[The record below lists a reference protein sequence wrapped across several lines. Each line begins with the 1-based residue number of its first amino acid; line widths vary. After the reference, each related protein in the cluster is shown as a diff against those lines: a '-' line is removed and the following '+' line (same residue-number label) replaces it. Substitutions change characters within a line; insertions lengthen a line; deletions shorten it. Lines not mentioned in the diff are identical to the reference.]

1 VSQKKPKKARA
12 VEGDERA
19 PSVAIERRWV
29 LALLVVL
36 GCLIA
41 LFVGDRVTAQKTFSA
56 DPGYVEF
63 RVPAQQDG
71 SELYATLERQG
82 IVLDGIGRG
91 WASLHGMRAE
101 VGEHYL
107 PKNASLA
114 ELVRR
119 LGRNGSKAKVV
130 LPEGYASFDMGRK
143 FAAAGIC
150 SKAGFLRAVKDT
162 ALLSEL
168 QLSEPSFEG
177 YLFPATYELPQNSDA
192 REVVRR
198 LKQEFDKRYETLRAT
213 APASRPEANFSK
225 RDWVIL
231 ASLIEKEAVVD
242 DERAMIASVFYN
254 RLLRADFTPKL
265 LQSDPSAVYGC
276 AVVKESPTET
286 NTPAPEL
293 PPGCAK
299 FTGKATHDV
308 VHDVK
313 NPYSTYTHEGLPPG
327 PIANPGARSLAAAMG
342 PAESGYLY
350 FVARGEGRHVFT
362 ETYKDHMEAIKAQKA
377 HRP

>member
-1 VSQKKPKKARA
+1 VSSKRKKKTPSSAPAGEPKDGAA
-12 VEGDERA
+12 AATV
-19 PSVAIERRWV
+19 ERRWIIV
-29 LALLVVL
+29 LLSVL
-36 GCLIA
+36 GLLIA
-41 LFVGDRVTAQKTFSA
+41 LFVGDRVMAQKNFSNETA
-56 DPGYVEF
+56 FAEF
-63 RVPAQQDG
+63 RLSAPQEG
-71 SELYATLERQG
+71 SDLYTRLERQG
-82 IVLDGIGRG
+82 VVLDGLGRM

-101 VGEHYL
+101 PGEHYL

-119 LGRNGSKAKVV
+119 LGRNGNKAKAV

-143 FAAAGIC
+143 LATAGIC
-150 SKAGFLRAVKDT
+150 SKAGFLRAVKDP
-162 ALLSEL
+162 ALLAEL
-168 QLSEPSFEG
+168 QLGEPSFEG
-177 YLFPATYELPQNSDA
+177 YLFPATYELPQNSDP

-198 LKQEFDKRYETLRAT
+198 LKQEFDKRYEILRAT
-213 APASRPEANFSK
+213 APPSRPEANFSK

-242 DERAMIASVFYN
+242 DERAMISSVFYN

-276 AVVKESPTET
+276 AVVKESPTELKGSGSLQ
-286 NTPAPEL
+286 AAEL

-327 PIANPGARSLAAAMG
+327 PIANPGARSLAAAMA
-342 PAESGYLY
+342 PAESSYLY

-362 ETYKDHMEAIKAQKA
+362 AQKA
-377 HRP
+377 HKP